1 MEVIGRTLEQLLRSS
16 LGFDTSRHLCY
27 VNGMAIGQ
35 SRRIVI
41 DLDDVELKRS
51 LYSALAQDG
60 RSLKEW
66 FVGAASHYLNTRRQ
80 SVQLEFGALRVA
92 QPPSE
97 YVGSESSHQES
108 EES

>member
-1 MEVIGRTLEQLLRSS
+1 
-16 LGFDTSRHLCY
+16 
-27 VNGMAIGQ
+27 MAIGQ

-66 FVGAASHYLNTRRQ
+66 FVDAASRYVNTRAQVRQ
-80 SVQLEFGALRVA
+80 LDFGALRIA
-92 QPPSE
+92 QPSTD
-97 YVGSESSHQES
+97 YGKGESG
-108 EES
+108 